1 MKISVIES
9 PRNIVIREASLPVIG
24 DEEVLVRL
32 EGTGLCAS
40 NLPVWEG
47 REWFKYP
54 FEPGAP
60 GHEGFGVVADLGA
73 GAANLSP
80 GDRVAMLSYHA
91 FAEYDKAP
99 VSDVVKLPSFLRD
112 KPFPGEPAACA
123 VNVFKRCD
131 VGEGQNVVVIG
142 AGYLG
147 CLLIQLLKNAGAHVI
162 AVSRRKTALDYATGA
177 GADEVV
183 SFENFYDALNTLKKM
198 APDGFPRVVEA
209 AGAQAAVDLAT
220 AIIGIRGKLII
231 AGYHQDGLRNVDMQQ
246 WNWKGIDVIN
256 AHERDPQTYIRGLKE
271 AVELTEKNI
280 LQPEK
285 YITHFIEFEKIN
297 DAFSLL
303 KNRPE
308 NFLKAVITY

>member
-9 PRNIVIREASLPVIG
+9 PRNIVIKEANLPAIG

-47 REWFKYP
+47 REWFRYP

-73 GAANLSP
+73 GAADFSP
-80 GDRVAMLSYHA
+80 GERVALLSYHA

-131 VGEGQNVVVIG
+131 VSNGQVVAVIG

-147 CLLIQLLKNAGAHVI
+147 CLLIQLLKNAGAHIVAI
-162 AVSRRKTALDYATGA
+162 SRRKTSLDYAVYA

-183 SFENFYDALNTLKKM
+183 SFENYHNALDTLKKM

-256 AHERDPQTYIRGLKE
+256 AHERDPRTYIQGLKE

-297 DAFSLL
+297 NAFSLL